1 MEGCIFM
8 VTLLNNYEAIFGL
21 CAIIFSAGGLYDFVR
36 ALPKIIKK
44 SINEMDGKIEKLD
57 NRMDSSDKTIQNMQI
72 AQARNDEK
80 INNVQQSQ
88 SEMRSSI
95 SEMTK
100 MLNIY
105 ISKNRGRGT

>member
-1 MEGCIFM
+1 MA
-8 VTLLNNYEAIFGL
+8 TLLNNYEDIFGL
-21 CAIIFSAGGLYDFVR
+21 CAIIFSAGGLYAFIK

-44 SINEMDGKIEKLD
+44 SINEMDGKIDKLD
-57 NRMDSSDKTIQNMQI
+57 TRMDSSDKTIQNMQI

-88 SEMRSSI
+88 IEMRGSI

-100 MLNIY
+100 MLNTY
-105 ISKNRGRGT
+105 ISRK